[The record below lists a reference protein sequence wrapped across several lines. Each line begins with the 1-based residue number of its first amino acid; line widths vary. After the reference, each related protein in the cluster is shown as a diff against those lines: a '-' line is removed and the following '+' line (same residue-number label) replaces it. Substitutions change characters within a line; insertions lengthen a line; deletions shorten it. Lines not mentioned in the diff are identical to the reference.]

1 MWFGTSVTR
10 GRWRSSRSI
19 VRTSTGE
26 FSALLASLLA
36 RVKTDGRMESAQMYC
51 PNNLMDHPL
60 VSPVNQGSLGG
71 LCPLYI
77 VSSLSSAYLSR
88 PKRSLCRSS
97 SSQAAGSDE
106 LLRDEIT
113 YIAHKAANPSAYPPS
128 SHILET
134 YPTQRAHLE
143 AEYPATLVQFQ
154 LFEGGCHV
162 ATTLSVASI
171 AKYVSVLLS
180 SRPLQMSGD

>member
-1 MWFGTSVTR
+1 
-10 GRWRSSRSI
+10 
-19 VRTSTGE
+19 
-26 FSALLASLLA
+26 L
-36 RVKTDGRMESAQMYC
+36 
-51 PNNLMDHPL
+51 P
-60 VSPVNQGSLGG
+60 
-71 LCPLYI
+71 
-77 VSSLSSAYLSR
+77 
-88 PKRSLCRSS
+88 
-97 SSQAAGSDE
+97 QAAGSDE

-128 SHILET
+128 SHILDT

-171 AKYVSVLLS
+171 AKYVGHSLL
-180 SRPLQMSGD
+180 LQ